1 MHQPIDSDTSF
12 FLLLDIGR
20 MLRAEFEHRVSDA
33 ALGIT
38 PGEAR
43 TLANIARFGP
53 LSQNDLADL
62 SGFGAMSV
70 TRVLQN
76 LEGLGLVC
84 RSINPNDR
92 RIRMVQVTDSAL
104 PLLGDLAGIGDEV
117 RAVTRG
123 SISTNNWRAF
133 ENMLKIARDNHLTA
147 YRARRTAEL
156 EPE

>member
-20 MLRAEFEHRVSDA
+20 LIRAEFEYKVNDA

-53 LSQNDLADL
+53 LSQNELADI

-70 TRVLQN
+70 TRVLGN
-76 LEGLGLVC
+76 LEKAGLVC

-92 RIRMVQVTDSAL
+92 RVRMVQVTEKAT
-104 PLLGDLAGIGDEV
+104 PLLSELASIGDEV
-117 RAVTRG
+117 RTITRWG
-123 SISTNNWRAF
+123 MSTKNWRAF
-133 ENMLKIARDNHLTA
+133 ESMLKISRDNHLTA
-147 YRARRTAEL
+147 YRARRTAEI
-156 EPE
+156 EPD

>member
-20 MLRAEFEHRVSDA
+20 LIRTEFEYKVSDA

-53 LSQNDLADL
+53 LSQNELADI

-70 TRVLQN
+70 TRVLGN
-76 LEGLGLVC
+76 LEKAGLVC
-84 RSINPNDR
+84 RNTNPNDR
-92 RIRMVQVTDSAL
+92 RVRMVEVTEKAT
-104 PLLGDLAGIGDEV
+104 PLLTELAGIGDEV
-117 RAVTRG
+117 RIITRG
-123 SISTNNWRAF
+123 GMSTKNWRAF
-133 ENMLKIARDNHLTA
+133 ESMLKIVRDNHLTA
-147 YRARRTAEL
+147 YRARRAMEIG
-156 EPE
+156 PD